1 MENKDKQSFN
11 LTPKKLFIFDGVGA
25 LISAFMLG
33 VLWVRFD
40 HVFGIPTTTLYL
52 LAAIPILFALF
63 DLIAIRQIVAQQIL
77 FLHII
82 ALANLS
88 YCLLSLGFAWH
99 HHETLTVLGWMYII
113 GEIIIVASLAY
124 IELKQAKKQKE
135 LSPH

>member
-33 VLWVRFD
+33 VLWIRFD
-40 HVFGIPTTTLYL
+40 HVVGIPTNTLYL
-52 LAAIPILFALF
+52 LATFPVLFALF
-63 DLIAIRQIVAQQIL
+63 DLIAIRQIAARQIL
-77 FLHII
+77 FLRII

-99 HHETLTVLGWMYII
+99 HHETLTTLGWIYII
-113 GEIIIVASLAY
+113 AEVIIVASLAY
-124 IELKQAKKQKE
+124 IELRVAKKQKE